1 MNDNRTILC
10 YLYESQIANQ
20 QIQYYIL
27 KEEYD
32 NATNKPIT
40 EGLSDIGNWIS
51 DKVKKATHALKVI
64 WNKIITFVT
73 KTFQH
78 G

>member
-1 MNDNRTILC
+1 MNEKTILC

-27 KEEYD
+27 KEEYN
-32 NATNKPIT
+32 NASGRPIT
-40 EGLSDIGNWIS
+40 EGLSDVGDWIV